1 MIQGSNLELALFSDV
16 PELDALETLYNLNQ
30 ENTPEVGSLSSVNE
44 LRSLIQLSALN
55 FFVLNEEEIIGFIIC
70 LREGSNYHS
79 LNYKFF
85 SNSEQ
90 KFLYIDR
97 VVIKNS
103 FRRKGAGT
111 FLYNHLSS
119 IAHKEKLP
127 LCCEVNT
134 IPKNTTS
141 LNFHEKNGFI
151 EAGSCK
157 FKDHSVI
164 YLKK

>member
-70 LREGSNYHS
+70 FREGSEYHS
-79 LNYKFF
+79 PNYKFF
-85 SNSEQ
+85 SDCED

-97 VVIKNS
+97 VVIKKEY
-103 FRRKGAGT
+103 RRMGT
-111 FLYNHLSS
+111 G
-119 IAHKEKLP
+119 
-127 LCCEVNT
+127 
-134 IPKNTTS
+134 TS
-141 LNFHEKNGFI
+141 LYEHLRK
-151 EAGSCK
+151 
-157 FKDHSVI
+157 
-164 YLKK
+164 

>member
-70 LREGSNYHS
+70 FREGSEYHS
-79 LNYKFF
+79 PNYKFF
-85 SNSEQ
+85 SDCED

-97 VVIKNS
+97 NQ
-103 FRRKGAGT
+103 
-111 FLYNHLSS
+111 HL
-119 IAHKEKLP
+119 E
-127 LCCEVNT
+127 
-134 IPKNTTS
+134 TS
-141 LNFHEKNGFI
+141 LHEWIPENPVIHIFFHAFGNPLQRMSNGNHFGYLESIPTPTFAVFI
-151 EAGSCK
+151 
-157 FKDHSVI
+157 VR
-164 YLKK
+164 